1 MSQIKLKSLLKLTE
15 QAPQPPVGDLSGAPV
30 PAPIAPTGINAGGQL
45 PPTPETDT
53 QPASPE
59 PEDPAEYDFTR
70 DFRAFEDK
78 KNKAESDSKKVLM
91 DKMNKR
97 LLNKNIVAN
106 ASRGYGQPK
115 TDYTINAV
123 KKISVEFWYKDYVV
137 IVTDDKDKK
146 YFLTP
151 GINIKIEGDGS
162 EAAPGDE
169 QTPTP
174 PGEEDQSA
182 PGQNPAEQPAQQ
194 TPNSDA
200 APQNGNLAPEPT
212 GPAAPQQ
219 QPSANPAV
227 PQAQPEPEEDPNNPK
242 KKVPTA
248 ESFQKDLNKFLAEFM
263 VTGLKS
269 SNGNVNFVPYIVESS
284 QRLTEGKR
292 NIKKL
297 TCKLLIPE
305 NHMVRNL
312 DVRDVRLAAI
322 DTTEKNNYY
331 GHYSKGSVDIRR
343 NGRYYILE
351 YVKEMGVKSAVTE
364 NTIQDPSKEEMLKY
378 LEHLYSGLLDKSAF
392 DDEAEIAI
400 YWFATFN
407 HGGQSSNLYSASST
421 SPFNPGPNVRGPE
434 KDSVEEDMYDALS
447 QKFGNG
453 EAWDSDSN

>member
-15 QAPQPPVGDLSGAPV
+15 QAPQPPVGDLSGATV
-30 PAPIAPTGINAGGQL
+30 PAPAMPAGINAGGQL
-45 PPTPETDT
+45 PPPAPETDT

-78 KNKAESDSKKVLM
+78 KNKAESDSKKVLL

-115 TDYTINAV
+115 TDYTINSV

-162 EAAPGDE
+162 EAAPAG
-169 QTPTP
+169 
-174 PGEEDQSA
+174 
-182 PGQNPAEQPAQQ
+182 NEQPAGGEEQAPGENPASPVPQ
-194 TPNSDA
+194 APTSDA
-200 APQNGNLAPEPT
+200 APTNGNPAPEQN
-212 GPAAPQQ
+212 GPAAQ
-219 QPSANPAV
+219 QPPANPAV
-227 PQAQPEPEEDPNNPK
+227 PQAQPEPEEEDPNNPK

-248 ESFQKDLNKFLAEFM
+248 ESLQRDLNKFLTEFM
-263 VTGLKS
+263 S
-269 SNGNVNFVPYIVESS
+269 SQVKDENGHVDFAPYIIES
-284 QRLTEGKR
+284 LTEGKTT
-292 NIKKL
+292 KKI

-312 DVRDVRLAAI
+312 DVRDVRLSAI
-322 DTTEKNNYY
+322 DATGKNKY
-331 GHYSKGSVDIRR
+331 GQYSKGSVDIRR

-351 YVKEMGVKSAVTE
+351 YVKEMGARPAPFFLNE
-364 NTIQDPSKEEMLKY
+364 NFKDPTKEQMLIY
-378 LEHLYSGLLDKSAF
+378 LATLYSQLLDRKKF
-392 DDEAEIAI
+392 THDAEIAI
-400 YWFATFN
+400 YWFAKFN
-407 HGGQSSNLYSASST
+407 NAGEKTNLHSVLNAS
-421 SPFNPGPNVRGPE
+421 PLNGPMAAGPQ
-434 KDSVEEDMYDALS
+434 KGVEEDMYNFLS
-447 QKFGNG
+447 KEFGNG
-453 EAWDSDSN
+453 QPWES